1 MEDYKIETMHD
12 YELECLNR
20 VRLHPSLYTGKL
32 GNGEASDDG
41 IYVLVKKV
49 LDWSIGEFLKV
60 GDKIKIELKGNTIS
74 IRDYGIGLKHDF
86 IDENVMV
93 MRIRAICSMD
103 YTKCLLVP
111 VHGLQLVNAL
121 SASFTI
127 KTFRERKMKRADF
140 ERGKLVKEYDLVPT
154 TERKGTYVEFT
165 PDEEIFGQYRFRKE
179 YIETIIR
186 NYSDNIPGL
195 TLNFNGKKFL
205 IEK

>member
-1 MEDYKIETMHD
+1 MEDYKIEPMHD

-32 GNGEASDDG
+32 GNGETPDDG

-74 IRDYGIGLKHDF
+74 IRDYGIGLRHDI

-93 MRIRAICSMD
+93 MRIHAIWSMD
-103 YTKCLLVP
+103 YTKCLLVL
-111 VHGLQLVNAL
+111 VHGPQLANAL
-121 SASFTI
+121 SASFTV
-127 KTFRERKMKRADF
+127 KSFRDGMVKQADF
-140 ERGKLVKEYDLVPT
+140 VRGKLVKEYDLVPT

-165 PDEEIFGQYRFRKE
+165 PDEKIFGQYRFRKE

-195 TLNFNGKKFL
+195 TFYFNGKKL
-205 IEK
+205 LREK

>member
-1 MEDYKIETMHD
+1 MEDYKIEPMYD

-20 VRLHPSLYTGKL
+20 VRLHPTLYTGKL
-32 GNGEASDDG
+32 GNGESPDDG

-49 LDWSIGEFLKV
+49 LDWSIGEFLEV
-60 GDKIKIELKGNTIS
+60 GDKIKIELKEKTIS
-74 IRDYGIGLKHDF
+74 IRDYGRGLHHDM

-93 MRIRAICSMD
+93 MRIKAHWSKN
-103 YTKCLLVP
+103 YTKFLLVP
-111 VHGLQLVNAL
+111 LYGPQLANAL

-195 TLNFNGKKFL
+195 TFYFNGKKFL

>member
-1 MEDYKIETMHD
+1 MEDYKIEPMHD

-32 GNGEASDDG
+32 GNGEAPDDG

-74 IRDYGIGLKHDF
+74 IRDYGIGLRHDI

-93 MRIRAICSMD
+93 MRIHAIWSMD
-103 YTKCLLVP
+103 YTKCLLVL
-111 VHGLQLVNAL
+111 VHGPQLANAL
-121 SASFTI
+121 SASFTV
-127 KTFRERKMKRADF
+127 KSFRDGMVKQADF
-140 ERGKLVKEYDLVPT
+140 VRGKLVKEYDLVPT

-165 PDEEIFGQYRFRKE
+165 PDEKIFGQYRFRKE

-195 TLNFNGKKFL
+195 TFYFNGKKL
-205 IEK
+205 LREK